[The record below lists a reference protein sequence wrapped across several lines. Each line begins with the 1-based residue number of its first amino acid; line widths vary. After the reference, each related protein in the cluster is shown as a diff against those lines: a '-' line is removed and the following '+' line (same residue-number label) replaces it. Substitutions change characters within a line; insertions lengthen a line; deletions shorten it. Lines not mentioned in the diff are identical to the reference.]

1 MKRPVFSFRPN
12 LEKEDHRQA
21 WEILQS
27 VPERKRSQH
36 LVSVILKAEKEDQ
49 LEKLIRN
56 AIREELSGCDLT
68 QKKETEELP
77 DQMLDF
83 LSKIDDIF

>member
-21 WEILQS
+21 WKILQS
-27 VPERKRSQH
+27 VPERKRSQY
-36 LVSVILKAEKEDQ
+36 LVSVILKSEKEDQ
-49 LEKLIRN
+49 LEKIIRN
-56 AIREELSGCDLT
+56 AIREELSGCDMI
-68 QKKETEELP
+68 QKKEPEELP

-83 LSKIDDIF
+83 LSKMDDIF